1 MGLMATYWTIKMGF
15 GAMKTTA
22 ATLAAVLALSGCTGG
37 TAAQW
42 RDFNTRE
49 AGSEIDTGYFGNATM
64 NNNQVQTGQ
73 ASMTINLNRRFSS
86 EVNTMVTFP
95 FNSTALDGNAR
106 AVLQQ
111 QAAWIRQF
119 PEVRFKVYGHTDLVG
134 STAYNR
140 RLGLRR
146 AEAVVL
152 YLTSQGV
159 DRGRLE
165 AVVSFGETQP
175 LIVTQGEERRN
186 RRTVTEVSGFVE
198 NHPTLMNGRYA
209 EVIFREYVESASAP
223 SEVGAGGGGGFEA
236 AGGG

>member
-1 MGLMATYWTIKMGF
+1 MKPMAI
-15 GAMKTTA
+15 
-22 ATLAAVLALSGCTGG
+22 LSAAVLALAGCNQIAGG
-37 TAAQW
+37 TQW
-42 RDFNTRE
+42 QDFNTRE
-49 AGSEIDTGYFGNATM
+49 AGSEIDSGFFGNATA
-64 NNNQVQTGQ
+64 NNTSVQTG
-73 ASMTINLNRRFSS
+73 ASSFAVNLNRRFSS

-95 FNSTALDGNAR
+95 FNSTALDETAR
-106 AVLQQ
+106 ATLRQ

-152 YLTSQGV
+152 YLSTQGIS
-159 DRGRLE
+159 RNRLE

-175 LIVTQGEERRN
+175 LIVTEGRERRN

-198 NHPTLMNGRYA
+198 NHPTVLNGRYA
-209 EVIFREYVESASAP
+209 DVIFREYVASATSSP
-223 SEVGAGGGGGFEA
+223 GLGGGGG
-236 AGGG
+236 GGGGDAAPAVGGQ

>member
-1 MGLMATYWTIKMGF
+1 MGF

-22 ATLAAVLALSGCTGG
+22 ALTAAVLALTGCTGG
-37 TAAQW
+37 TATQW

-64 NNNQVQTGQ
+64 NNTQVQTGQ
-73 ASMTINLNRRFSS
+73 GSFTVNLNRRFAS
-86 EVNTMVTFP
+86 EVATTINFP
-95 FNSTALDGNAR
+95 FNSTVLDAQAR
-106 AVLQQ
+106 ATLQR

-146 AEAVVL
+146 AEAAVL

-159 DRGRLE
+159 DRSRLE
-165 AVVSFGETQP
+165 AVVTFGETQP
-175 LIVTQGEERRN
+175 LVVTEGQERRN
-186 RRTVTEVSGFVE
+186 RRTVTEVSGFVDS
-198 NHPTLMNGRYA
+198 HPTIMNGRYA
-209 EVIFREYVESASAP
+209 EVIFREYVTSAEPASQ
-223 SEVGAGGGGGFEA
+223 VGGGGG
-236 AGGG
+236 GGDFQVGTGE